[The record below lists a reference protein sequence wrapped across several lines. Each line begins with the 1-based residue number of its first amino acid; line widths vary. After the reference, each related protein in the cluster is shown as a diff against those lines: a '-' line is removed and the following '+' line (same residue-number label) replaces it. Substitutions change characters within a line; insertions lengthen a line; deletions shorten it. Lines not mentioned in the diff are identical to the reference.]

1 MTTPVMGIQLY
12 TLRDHIQ
19 NKQDF
24 DATLARLSDMGVDT
38 VQISGIGDILKAN
51 RMGLTWA
58 RLLMDDFVS
67 HLSIVLQLV
76 RAMLDPDC
84 IILGGD
90 ITEALRVVP
99 GLLPDGDYTFGE
111 RFEDACAQGAA
122 AIALQGALHQRID
135 VAMEATGD
143 LE

>member
-1 MTTPVMGIQLY
+1 
-12 TLRDHIQ
+12 
-19 NKQDF
+19 
-24 DATLARLSDMGVDT
+24 
-38 VQISGIGDILKAN
+38 
-51 RMGLTWA
+51 MGLTWA

-122 AIALQGALHQRID
+122 AIALQAALHARID
-135 VAMEATGD
+135 DAMEAD
-143 LE
+143 SDRD